1 MPVSVDP
8 TVPVFPIDVELYDR
22 IVASGALEGL
32 RVELVDGVFVEMSP
46 EYEEHRWA
54 QIRLAQ
60 HVIRALPDD
69 FVAAQSGGVQSGR
82 LSVPEPDLYVMTFA
96 DAAPASPP
104 RIARS
109 TGVLFVAEVS
119 LSSRSW
125 DLGRKRRLYA
135 AADVPEYWVVDL
147 VHRRLVVHTEPAAG
161 DYSTVRTYAPGQ
173 AVAPAGIPV
182 PPFDVATALPPSAG

>member
-60 HVIRALPDD
+60 HVIRALPDGY
-69 FVAAQSGGVQSGR
+69 VAAQSGGVQSGR
-82 LSVPEPDLYVMTFA
+82 LSVPEPDLYVMTFENA
-96 DAAPASPP
+96 VPARPP

-109 TGVLFVAEVS
+109 SGVLFVAEVS
-119 LSSRSW
+119 VSSRAW

-147 VHRRLVVHTEPAAG
+147 VHRRLVVHLEPHDG
-161 DYSTVRTYAPGQ
+161 DYSTVATFAPGEP
-173 AVAPAGIPV
+173 VAPRELPI
-182 PPFDVATALPPSAG
+182 PPFDVANALAP